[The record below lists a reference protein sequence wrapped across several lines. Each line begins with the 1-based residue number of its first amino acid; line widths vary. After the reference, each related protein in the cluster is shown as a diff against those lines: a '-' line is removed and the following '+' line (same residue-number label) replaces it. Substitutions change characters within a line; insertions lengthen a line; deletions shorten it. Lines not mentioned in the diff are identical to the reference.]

1 MFITFV
7 VHSLCTSTYIARFYS
22 SSFPTLAL
30 MRPSHFHSIC
40 IYRQSTG
47 SKRTIT
53 GLPRLSSL
61 GQTNIPI
68 TWPSALPM
76 EKKKVV
82 SEKVYSGS
90 PNAKRYEVT
99 RPWTTIKTSQF
110 LRLAVYRW
118 FMIVGTRHF
127 LIHRRI
133 HRRNFSP
140 FSQFA
145 ASASCGFLSTSLG
158 RRPSK
163 GRYDQR
169 VKS

>member
-1 MFITFV
+1 MIQI
-7 VHSLCTSTYIARFYS
+7 SLPCLHLSFHNACPRYLKSRQDLLYIARFYS

-61 GQTNIPI
+61 GQTKIPI
-68 TWPSALPM
+68 TWPFAIPM

-99 RPWTTIKTSQF
+99 CPWTTIKTSKF
-110 LRLAVYRW
+110 LKLAVYWPHLLWSNRVNRLRRHCVEPSY
-118 FMIVGTRHF
+118 IVS
-127 LIHRRI
+127 I
-133 HRRNFSP
+133 N
-140 FSQFA
+140 
-145 ASASCGFLSTSLG
+145 LSILCKYG
-158 RRPSK
+158 PINI
-163 GRYDQR
+163 Q
-169 VKS
+169 